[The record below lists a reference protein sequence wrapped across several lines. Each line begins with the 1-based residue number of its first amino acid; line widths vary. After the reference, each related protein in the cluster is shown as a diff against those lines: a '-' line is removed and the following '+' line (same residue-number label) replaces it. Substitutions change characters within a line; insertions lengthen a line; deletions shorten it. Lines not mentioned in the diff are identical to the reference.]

1 MNATPVALTDEVIQD
16 LLTLYL
22 AGEASAATRD
32 LVESHLARNPELA
45 RQAAEARRIPPLP
58 DVPPPPDAELKTLT
72 RTRQLLQQRSHT
84 LAVAMIFTALPLAF
98 TFDDSG
104 ITFLLIRDAPKVG
117 LAWWATAAAMWI
129 AHFWIRRRLRIA
141 GV

>member
-1 MNATPVALTDEVIQD
+1 MNSTATITPNVIKD

-22 AGEASAATRD
+22 ADEASADTRA
-32 LVESHLARNPELA
+32 LVEEHLATDPTLA
-45 RQAAEARRIPPLP
+45 RQVAAARRDPQLPEALPPRP
-58 DVPPPPDAELKTLT
+58 TAEMEALR

-129 AHFWIRRRLRIA
+129 AHVWIRRRLRIA